1 MIIKIQCTNVSKKF
15 RWYERSLS
23 VKESFVRLVKKRS
36 EKGEWYVLKDI
47 NLSIYNG
54 ERVGIIGRN
63 GSGKTTLLKLFANI
77 YVPNEGL
84 IEVNSIR
91 RLALLELGVGFYP
104 DLTGRENIVLNWLF
118 NGLSKSELKDKF
130 NNIVNFAGLEKFIN
144 TPLKYYSSGMRA
156 RLGFSIAINAE
167 PDLLIIDEILAVG
180 DAEFQQK
187 CYEEIEKLSKKG
199 ITLIFISHNL
209 DDLKHV
215 CNRGIWLNNGTIA
228 YDGNID
234 SAIEKYLTEVQK

>member
-187 CYEEIEKLSKKG
+187 CYVEIEKLSKKG

-228 YDGNID
+228 YDGHID
-234 SAIEKYLTEVQK
+234 SAVEKYLTEVQK

>member
-1 MIIKIQCTNVSKKF
+1 MPVKIQCKNVSKKF
-15 RWYERSLS
+15 RWYERNLS
-23 VKESFVRLVKKRS
+23 VKESFVRLFKKS
-36 EKGEWYVLKDI
+36 GEKGEWYVLKNI
-47 NLSIYNG
+47 NLSINIG

-77 YVPNEGL
+77 YVPNEG
-84 IEVNSIR
+84 IVEVNSKR

-104 DLTGRENIVLNWLF
+104 DLTGLENITLNWLF
-118 NGLSKSELKDKF
+118 NGLSKNELKDKCDT
-130 NNIVNFAGLEKFIN
+130 IVNFAGIEKFIN

-156 RLGFSIAINAE
+156 RLGFSIAINAD

-180 DAEFQQK
+180 DAEFQKK

-209 DDLKHV
+209 NDIRHV
-215 CNRGIWLNNGTIA
+215 CERGIWLDNGKIA
-228 YDGNID
+228 YDGDINM
-234 SAIEKYLTEVQK
+234 AIEKYLNEVK

>member
-1 MIIKIQCTNVSKKF
+1 MPVKIQCKNVSKKF
-15 RWYERSLS
+15 RWYERNLS
-23 VKESFVRLVKKRS
+23 IKESFVRLFKKS
-36 EKGEWYVLKDI
+36 GEKGEWYVLKDI
-47 NLSIYNG
+47 NLSINIG

-77 YVPNEGL
+77 YVPNEG
-84 IEVNSIR
+84 IVEVNSKR

-104 DLTGRENIVLNWLF
+104 DLTGLENITLNWLF
-118 NGLSKSELKDKF
+118 NGLSKNELKDKF
-130 NNIVNFAGLEKFIN
+130 DTIVNFAGIEKFIN

-156 RLGFSIAINAE
+156 RLGFSIAINAD

-180 DAEFQQK
+180 DAEFQKK

-209 DDLKHV
+209 NDIRHV
-215 CNRGIWLNNGTIA
+215 CERGIWLDNGKIA
-228 YDGNID
+228 YDGDINM
-234 SAIEKYLTEVQK
+234 AIEKYLNEVK